1 MHIMKDNKYEIIR
14 NNTRILIVWVD
25 CSVRESFVSCVY
37 VFWGPTMRKA
47 EIFSHTHTHTHTQMN
62 TGSLLMAIGVRV

>member
-25 CSVRESFVSCVY
+25 CSVRENFVSCVY

-47 EIFSHTHTHTHTQMN
+47 EIFSHTHTHTHTHTN
-62 TGSLLMAIGVRV
+62 EYRKFTDGNRC